1 MLILLIII
9 FLIIGLFELKTIL
22 KGKSR
27 KTYIIYFS
35 LLLIGFTINL
45 LLVLDKAPINNP
57 IKIIEKVV
65 KFFI

>member
-1 MLILLIII
+1 MLILFIIV

-35 LLLIGFTINL
+35 LLLIGFAINL
-45 LLVLDKAPINNP
+45 LLVLDKAPVNNP

>member
-9 FLIIGLFELKTIL
+9 FLIICLFELKTIL

-65 KFFI
+65 NFFI